1 MKKKICKK
9 YLAWMLAVAML
20 LTGIPVQHIQAAQ
33 AVKLSNKRF
42 TLTVGT
48 SKIITLKNNKKKTR
62 WKIVSGKNCIRLK
75 NKKKSSVMIAAVK
88 SGKAKVQA
96 KDGKKKY
103 TCIVI
108 VKDETASYVTE
119 TPNAASILPVT
130 QNPVASQNPVKTN
143 NPVATDNP
151 TATPNPGTTGT
162 PTTTNDPAA
171 TSNPTTTNDP
181 AASDNPAATSNPGT
195 TGNPI
200 TTNTPTT
207 TDNPTTTS
215 APGTKNKN
223 DVSIIQNI
231 IQEQRQKG
239 ATVSEDLDNDQY
251 LWENGR
257 LTRINWSKQNLQGE
271 LDFSGLE
278 SLTGLDCR
286 NNQLNSLDVSK
297 NVALTSLNCW
307 NNQLNT
313 LDVSKNVALTMLH
326 CRNNRVC
333 EKISV
338 N

>member
-9 YLAWMLAVAML
+9 YLAWMLAAAML
-20 LTGIPVQHIQAAQ
+20 LTGIPVQHIQAAK
-33 AVKLSNKRF
+33 AVKLSSKKI
-42 TLTVGT
+42 TLKVGT

-75 NKKKSSVMIAAVK
+75 NKKKNSVMIAAVK

-96 KDGKKKY
+96 KAGKKKY

-119 TPNAASILPVT
+119 TPNAASILPAT
-130 QNPVASQNPVKTN
+130 QNPVSSQNPAATN
-143 NPVATDNP
+143 YPTTTNTPATTDNP
-151 TATPNPGTTGT
+151 TATPNPDTTG
-162 PTTTNDPAA
+162 
-171 TSNPTTTNDP
+171 NPTTTNDP
-181 AASDNPAATSNPGT
+181 TATDTPA
-195 TGNPI
+195 
-200 TTNTPTT
+200 T

-215 APGTKNKN
+215 APSTKNEN

-257 LTRINWSKQNLQGE
+257 LTHINWSKQNLQGE

-278 SLTGLDCR
+278 SLAYLYCSSNLLD
-286 NNQLNSLDVSK
+286 
-297 NVALTSLNCW
+297 
-307 NNQLNT
+307 T
-313 LDVSKNVALTMLH
+313 LDVSKNTALSLLD
-326 CRNNRVC
+326 CSYNQLNSLILV
-333 EKISV
+333 
-338 N
+338 